1 MNNHSMPGNFADIE
15 DDYPAHITGTRWSS
29 EYAGDD
35 YFRLF
40 PQMVARLD
48 SAEDS
53 ERAKEDRAYL
63 EDWFSMPSVHTTS
76 STISATGF
84 LRLCTCAKKNRLSP
98 KLPPYGEVQ
107 LTNRLQNYG
116 KVNQNKIGD
125 VDFMGLLYDSADIQ
139 FKK

>member
-1 MNNHSMPGNFADIE
+1 MTREEFIEKCNHVVRNYRNVEEFNKCINH
-15 DDYPAHITGTRWSS
+15 YPAHITGTRWSS

-63 EDWFSMPSVHTTS
+63 EDWFFDAFGTYNIKYNFS
-76 STISATGF
+76 
-84 LRLCTCAKKNRLSP
+84 NWLSEIV
-98 KLPPYGEVQ
+98 YMREEEQ
-107 LTNRLQNYG
+107 A
-116 KVNQNKIGD
+116 I
-125 VDFMGLLYDSADIQ
+125 A
-139 FKK
+139 